1 MLLGAWERLLSSQ
14 DFFSFEPLLTVVFYK
29 VLLMVL
35 FCTYYNLE
43 WTSTI
48 IRTQEVRRKGYWS
61 HLGVCF
67 LHINNCTLYW
77 WDIWDVKIFL
87 LFHYLASFF
96 FLSEN
101 SYYISPGAQDFAPL
115 LFRTGRLYGTSVEGG
130 RLRCHLH
137 RVLDEPLAQGW
148 HSHLLLLQSMVVK

>member
-1 MLLGAWERLLSSQ
+1 MNIYHHQNTGSEKEGILESSWSLFLAHKQ
-14 DFFSFEPLLTVVFYK
+14 LYFVLMRYLRCQNFSLVS
-29 VLLMVL
+29 L
-35 FCTYYNLE
+35 F
-43 WTSTI
+43 S
-48 IRTQEVRRKGYWS
+48 
-61 HLGVCF
+61 
-67 LHINNCTLYW
+67 
-77 WDIWDVKIFL
+77 IF
-87 LFHYLASFF
+87 FF